1 MVTIYLVLGP
11 GSDHLEE
18 CCLATLSY
26 RVEAELVETARG
38 GDGSVIVDP
47 LATVNSPV
55 VVAVVVDG
63 AVAVKHQAVLTGLF
77 RQGSWDITMSLL

>member
-1 MVTIYLVLGP
+1 MRSVVC
-11 GSDHLEE
+11 HLEKRS
-18 CCLATLSY
+18 LTSLSY
-26 RVEAELVETARG
+26 GVQSELVETARG
-38 GDGSVIVDP
+38 GDGGVIVDS

-77 RQGSWDITMSLL
+77 RQGSWDNIMPLL